1 MKNKWVAA
9 GLSALASLLLVACG
23 SSGSDDKET
32 EYPEAYVQFYN
43 GAASSASTYMRV
55 VDGASLGFAAYGDAT
70 SLSTVESGETTLQ
83 FYRLDAA
90 RNEVAID
97 EQKVNLAKGEKALMV
112 FSDNQA
118 QSEISAHRFERKE
131 LSSHFRLFVSSV
143 ISGNSQYDVY
153 MAKAGE
159 AFADAHKIATLAY
172 GNFEEVDYWD
182 GTTDK
187 PNFSLGSY
195 QFYLSLPGQTEAV
208 YSSAAVSFA
217 YSTEYV
223 LVLRASAGANSGN
236 IELDLVANSSS
247 VTTYPDLDATAQMR
261 VYNSL
266 AAGLALNTQIEG
278 NNASIEELIEAKQ
291 LTGFSAVDFGNYQI
305 SAQSPQDAN
314 LVINNHLVTL
324 NQGESKTLVLYRNS
338 SDKLSSMHFTE
349 SNLPQV
355 HDHQVQVVNLSP
367 DYDDINVY
375 FVRAGETLD
384 KAKYQIAAIN
394 FAKNKSISLPTD
406 SYEIMAV
413 VSNDDGAQIVLDR
426 QQLDEFVSGANYIV
440 TLENDATS
448 VTGYAIRI
456 LK

>member
-1 MKNKWVAA
+1 MKNKWFAA

-23 SSGSDDKET
+23 SSGGDDKDN

-43 GAASSASTYMRV
+43 GAASSATTYMRV
-55 VDGASLGFAAYGDAT
+55 LDGASMGSASYGDAT
-70 SLSTVESGETTLQ
+70 SSSTVESGETTLQ

-90 RNEVAID
+90 RNEVMID
-97 EQKVNLAKGEKALMV
+97 EQKINLTRGEKALMM
-112 FSDNQA
+112 FSDNQT
-118 QSEISAHRFERKE
+118 QSEITAQRFERKE

-153 MAKAGE
+153 MAKAGD
-159 AFADAHKIATLAY
+159 AFADAHKVATLAY
-172 GNFEEVDYWD
+172 GNFEELDFWD
-182 GTTDK
+182 GTTEK

-195 QFYLSLPGQTEAV
+195 QFYLSLPGQTEAL
-208 YSSAAVSFA
+208 YSSSAVSFA

-236 IELDLVANSSS
+236 VELDLTANSSS
-247 VTTYPDLDATAQMR
+247 VTTYPDLDASAQIR

-266 AAGLALNTQIEG
+266 AAGLALNTKIDG
-278 NNASIEELIEAKQ
+278 NNATIDELTDAKQ
-291 LTGFSAVDFGNYQI
+291 LTDFSSVDFGNYQI

-314 LVINNHLVTL
+314 LVINNHLLTL
-324 NQGESKTLVLYRNS
+324 SQGESKTLVLYRNS
-338 SDKLSSMHFTE
+338 SDKLSSMHFAE

-355 HDHQVQVVNLSP
+355 HDHQVQVLNLSP
-367 DYDDINVY
+367 DHDNISVY
-375 FVRAGETLD
+375 FVLAGETLD
-384 KAKYQIAAIN
+384 KAKYQLAAIN

-413 VSNDDGAQIVLDR
+413 VSNDDGVQIVLGR
-426 QQLDEFVSGANYIV
+426 KQLDDFVSGANYIV
-440 TLENDATS
+440 ALENDPAT